1 MLNDEE
7 LNCNTLFG
15 AIVPKML
22 PEKQEEL
29 SIAHT
34 YLKQSKPVG
43 HMMSKDYPTWDKLAQ
58 RVIYHLYTFHPAAMI
73 TTSHVLCY

>member
-43 HMMSKDYPTWDKLAQ
+43 HMMSKDYPT
-58 RVIYHLYTFHPAAMI
+58 
-73 TTSHVLCY
+73 